1 MWRLVRKTRTVS
13 FLPLS
18 ATCTKTSVTTNDGT
32 HSIVH
37 IILLYKPA
45 QDLAQP

>member
-1 MWRLVRKTRTVS
+1 MCRLVRKMCAVS

-18 ATCTKTSVTTNDGT
+18 ATCAKTSMMMNDGT
-32 HSIVH
+32 HGIVR
-37 IILLYKPA
+37 IVILYEPA